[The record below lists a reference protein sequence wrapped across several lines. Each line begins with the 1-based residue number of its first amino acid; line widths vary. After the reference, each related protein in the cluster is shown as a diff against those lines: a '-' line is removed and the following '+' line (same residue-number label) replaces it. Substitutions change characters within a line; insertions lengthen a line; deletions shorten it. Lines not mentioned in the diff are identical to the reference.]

1 MLIYS
6 MSGRLFLKLKVKPDF
21 ETYFKFLDEY
31 FALYNITIESLAKK
45 RKPIQGHLF
54 LL

>member
-1 MLIYS
+1 MN
-6 MSGRLFLKLKVKPDF
+6 GRLFLKLKIKPNF

-31 FALYNITIESLAKK
+31 FALYNITIESLSKK
-45 RKPIQGHLF
+45 RKPIQGNPF